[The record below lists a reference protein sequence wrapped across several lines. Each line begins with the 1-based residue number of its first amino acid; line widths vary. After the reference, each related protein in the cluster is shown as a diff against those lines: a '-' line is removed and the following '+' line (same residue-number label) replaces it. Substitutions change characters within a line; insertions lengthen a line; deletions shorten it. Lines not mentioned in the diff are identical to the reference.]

1 MKYAL
6 VFDLDG
12 TLVDT
17 APDLMMAHNYVM
29 EKYGFRKKPLEDIRY
44 LAGRGAAQ
52 MLIKSLDSQGRLI
65 SKNEIDNNLH
75 QKMTE
80 DFINFYKEN
89 INKSSQLN
97 KNVLPL
103 LKWSK
108 ENNILNAVC
117 TNKREDLTLKLLKE
131 INLDSLFDFVAGADT
146 FDYRKPDPRHL
157 TSILD
162 ILGIEKNNS
171 IMIGDSETDSETAK
185 NANIKF
191 ILVEGGYTEKD
202 YNSIFHNYYINDFI
216 KIKDIVI
223 KEFKI

>member
-202 YNSIFHNYYINDFI
+202 SNSIFHNYYINDFI

-223 KEFKI
+223 KEFRI